1 MWQSAITLSG
11 SVDVKTLSTERILS
25 KIYIEGENIGTL
37 RNDKKIFGLQQVFLV
52 VLSSAGSFL
61 LIPTPLPTPLPLNE
75 HEVGSY

>member
-25 KIYIEGENIGTL
+25 KIYIEEENIGTL

-61 LIPTPLPTPLPLNE
+61 LIPTPTPLPFNE